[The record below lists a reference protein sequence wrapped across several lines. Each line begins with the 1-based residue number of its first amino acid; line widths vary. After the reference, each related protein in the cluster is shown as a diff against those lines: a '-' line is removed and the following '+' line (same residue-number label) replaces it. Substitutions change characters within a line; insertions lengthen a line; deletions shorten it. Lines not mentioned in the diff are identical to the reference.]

1 MKSPHDHT
9 KKAYAFEEHVAD
21 NAECPKCDSIL
32 ALFPRNEPATDA
44 FCTSGLCRV
53 EIQIKLNSR
62 SQYHGHP
69 QDKAAFVSK
78 VRKIGK
84 ANLYFAIGL
93 EGAFLLHSMKTGEVK
108 PCNRRRGKTRK
119 LQKRIRVSFAK

>member
-1 MKSPHDHT
+1 MSIHDHT
-9 KKAYAFEEHVAD
+9 KKAYAFEAHVAE

-44 FCTSGLCRV
+44 FCSNSLCRV

-69 QDKAAFVSK
+69 QDKAAFEK
-78 VRKIGK
+78 KRTAIGDR
-84 ANLYFAIGL
+84 NLFFAIGL
-93 EGAFLLHSMKTGEVK
+93 EGAFLMHSMTKGEVK

-119 LQKRIRVSFAK
+119 LQKRIRVSFPRR